1 MRTSLRNEQEM
12 TKELK
17 SLLDQRL
24 LTEKEYHYAR
34 MQMDQDMSKYRL
46 SEQAKG
52 LSLPNISILG
62 EIDPVIQL
70 PEPT

>member
-1 MRTSLRNEQEM
+1 M

-24 LTEKEYHYAR
+24 LTEKNIIYAR

-52 LSLPNISILG
+52 LSLPNISILWRN
-62 EIDPVIQL
+62 
-70 PEPT
+70 